1 MSLKRFRRLH
11 LLLIFIC
18 GTVGLYLR
26 LSRHF
31 HSMDYFGV
39 LNYGISE
46 DMICNIE
53 HLLAGI
59 GLSALLA
66 LVMMLFYIA
75 GLSLVRL
82 AYAGN
87 VIPLLGLTGM
97 ILYVVGAYTWESP
110 LVTHTNLGN
119 QFFFDVIG
127 MVIYCLIW
135 MRHYYTSGTRI
146 TKELKSYVALKMSN
160 IQ

>member
-1 MSLKRFRRLH
+1 MSLKRFLRLH

-59 GLSALLA
+59 GLSALLV
-66 LVMMLFYIA
+66 LGVMLLYVA
-75 GLSLVRL
+75 GLSLIWL
-82 AYAGN
+82 ASAGN
-87 VIPLLGLTGM
+87 VIPLLALTGVL
-97 ILYVVGAYTWESP
+97 LYVVGAYIWEFPS
-110 LVTHTNLGN
+110 VTHTNLGN

-135 MRHYYTSGTRI
+135 MQHYYTSGTRI
-146 TKELKSYVALKMSN
+146 TKELKAYVASKMSN